1 MTDIPVI
8 KWSVDHVCAWVGS
21 QNFRA
26 YKHIFREGLISG
38 RTLLAL
44 DHAILEVCKIHQ
56 LICSHMKD
64 GLTQAIFR
72 NYMLHHSHHDVF
84 LFQKLR
90 ITEHTHSTA
99 AMQYLCEF
107 SFHHQRR
114 DGDSVLHR
122 GSQGICHR
130 KATSFVDSEGQPV

>member
-44 DHAILEVCKIHQ
+44 DHAILEVCKIH
-56 LICSHMKD
+56 
-64 GLTQAIFR
+64 
-72 NYMLHHSHHDVF
+72 
-84 LFQKLR
+84 
-90 ITEHTHSTA
+90 
-99 AMQYLCEF
+99 
-107 SFHHQRR
+107 
-114 DGDSVLHR
+114 
-122 GSQGICHR
+122 
-130 KATSFVDSEGQPV
+130 